1 MLKFYIV
8 EEDGKASILKFESLY
23 QWHKWE
29 RKHYIKTIQTLD
41 VDTSYAWHL
50 DGGVTVTG

>member
-8 EEDGKASILKFESLY
+8 EEDGKASILKFESLH

>member
-8 EEDGKASILKFESLY
+8 EEDGKASILKFEGLY
-23 QWHKWE
+23 EFHKWE

-41 VDTSYAWHL
+41 EDTPYAFHL
-50 DGGVTVTG
+50 TSGETVKG

>member
-8 EEDGKASILKFESLY
+8 QEDGKASILKFEGLDEFA
-23 QWHKWE
+23 KWE

-41 VDTSYAWHL
+41 VDTTYAWHL
-50 DGGVTVTG
+50 ADGVTVTG